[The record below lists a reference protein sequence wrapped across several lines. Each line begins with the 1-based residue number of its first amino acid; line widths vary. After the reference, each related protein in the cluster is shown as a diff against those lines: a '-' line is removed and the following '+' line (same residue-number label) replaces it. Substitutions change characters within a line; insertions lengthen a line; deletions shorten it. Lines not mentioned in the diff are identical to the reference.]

1 MSACSVKFATACLRK
16 LHTPPF
22 KPVSIGDETLREK
35 HAHFLALD
43 HNADELQRYGFV
55 EKPSVVLQ
63 GRIPPE
69 VSYLRELALLM
80 ERRGEDARARCEAQL
95 PTLGF
100 GPHQHGGGAVDERFT
115 LFDYTQY
122 DNVILQGQYSYP
134 VTIHLPEWLP
144 QSHLC
149 FNTPDPKK
157 PGVLNTFK
165 IRYDLIAAIE
175 RFS

>member
-1 MSACSVKFATACLRK
+1 VILNLPEKTGG
-16 LHTPPF
+16 PV
-22 KPVSIGDETLREK
+22 KPVLKTHPII
-35 HAHFLALD
+35 
-43 HNADELQRYGFV
+43 N
-55 EKPSVVLQ
+55 
-63 GRIPPE
+63 
-69 VSYLRELALLM
+69 
-80 ERRGEDARARCEAQL
+80 
-95 PTLGF
+95 
-100 GPHQHGGGAVDERFT
+100 ERFT